1 MKICQ
6 KNFIFQFH
14 VLGLKLNRLKEKS
27 ASYESHK
34 YFLSRCIR
42 DCSIPKGLKLQLE
55 PTLRNFDQ
63 EFINSW
69 FSKLKDFSFDTM
81 KDIIKFC
88 DMTIA
93 ESKLAIEVKL
103 KTSMEREEFSDIGKT
118 SKENKEA
125 TKPLLLQRKFRKC
138 NHLKHSKTWF
148 LLLKPGK

>member
-1 MKICQ
+1 MRICQ
-6 KNFIFQFH
+6 TNFIFQFH

-27 ASYESHK
+27 ARYESHK

-42 DCSIPKGLKLQLE
+42 DCSIPKGLKLELE

-69 FSKLKDFSFDTM
+69 FSKLKDFSFDTT

-93 ESKLAIEVKL
+93 ETKLAIEVKL
-103 KTSMEREEFSDIGKT
+103 KTSMKREEFSDIGKT

-138 NHLKHSKTWF
+138 NHLKHSKT
-148 LLLKPGK
+148 